1 MATAL
6 DKIRAFK
13 KAYMDLVEEWDS
25 NSVMEDLD
33 HKEYPFDKSF
43 DELGVVDWCDDL
55 EEQLTI
61 MPHGKALHDFATTEI
76 DMMIDITEEGMD
88 EEPYLWDYAIRTVE
102 LYRKQFSISLEE
114 SVKYKKELACMFYK
128 HTGYFPP
135 ECESVRWA
143 CDDIKEE
150 K

>member
-33 HKEYPFDKSF
+33 QEWYPFNMSF
-43 DELGVVDWCDDL
+43 DELGVVDWCDDM
-55 EEQLTI
+55 EEQLTL
-61 MPHGKALHDFATTEI
+61 MPHGKAMHD
-76 DMMIDITEEGMD
+76 
-88 EEPYLWDYAIRTVE
+88 LAIREIRKAILSFKRKTLSYEAVFKTVE
-102 LYRKQFSISLEE
+102 LYHKQFSISEE
-114 SVKYKKELACMFYK
+114 EYYKFANQL
-128 HTGYFPP
+128 
-135 ECESVRWA
+135 
-143 CDDIKEE
+143 KEE